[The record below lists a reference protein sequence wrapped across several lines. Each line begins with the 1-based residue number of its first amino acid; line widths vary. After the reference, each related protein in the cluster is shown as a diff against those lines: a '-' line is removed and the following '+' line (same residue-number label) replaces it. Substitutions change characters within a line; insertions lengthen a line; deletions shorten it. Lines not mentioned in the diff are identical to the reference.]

1 MKHVGAEAGPV
12 QNSAGFHN
20 ENIVNFKRPNMDSE
34 RQENRL
40 KALRIFKNKCGYIF
54 IESISNEWKC
64 ILVQE
69 WLGTEGQKIYDSL
82 DWFEG
87 VRTMC
92 YDYNLMPGT
101 KLEGV
106 VSPECNE
113 NVASKR
119 NSKNECKNKERRP
132 VKLCR
137 RKSDKWFRKI
147 IFLCCIS

>member
-20 ENIVNFKRPNMDSE
+20 ENIVNFKRPDIDSG

-54 IESISNEWKC
+54 KGSLCESISNERKNL
-64 ILVQE
+64 LVQD

-82 DWFEG
+82 DWFER

-92 YDYNLMPGT
+92 YDYNLMPRT
-101 KLEGV
+101 TLERV

-119 NSKNECKNKERRP
+119 NLKNECKNPERQL

-137 RKSDKWFRKI
+137 RKSDKWH
-147 IFLCCIS
+147 